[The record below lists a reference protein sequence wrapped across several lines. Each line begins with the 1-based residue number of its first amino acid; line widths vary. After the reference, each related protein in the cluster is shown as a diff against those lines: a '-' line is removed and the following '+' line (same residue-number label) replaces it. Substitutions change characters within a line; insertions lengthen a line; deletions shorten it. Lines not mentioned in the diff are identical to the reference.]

1 MKQIF
6 FSLIRRNHH
15 KSHIEKKSNMT
26 VLTVYTSVA
35 KAPWF
40 VVAVFWTSPCEAAIV
55 ALTANTIGIKR
66 AEIKE

>member
-1 MKQIF
+1 
-6 FSLIRRNHH
+6 
-15 KSHIEKKSNMT
+15 MT